1 MNYKAFIFS
10 PFQENTYVLYDD
22 SKECV
27 IVDPG
32 NFYPQENQTLD
43 AFITEN
49 SLKPV
54 YIIQTHN
61 HLDHLF
67 GTYYVS
73 SKYQIPLACHAE
85 EIFWIEN
92 FKKTCTGYGLDI
104 ESQPPQPKMLLTDGM
119 VFAFGNTQLKV
130 IHVPGHSAGGVAFYN
145 AADGLLFCGDIL
157 FNDSIGRTDL
167 PGGNYEQLI
176 EGIKTKL
183 IVLPDETKVFSG
195 HGPATTIGK
204 EKKNNPFLR

>member
-1 MNYKAFIFS
+1 MNYKTFIFS
-10 PFQENTYVLYDD
+10 PFQENTYLLYDD

-49 SLKPV
+49 NLKPV

-67 GTYYVS
+67 GTQYLAD
-73 SKYQIPLACHAE
+73 KYQIPLACHADE
-85 EIFWIEN
+85 VFWIEN
-92 FKKTCTGYGLDI
+92 FKKTCAGYGLAI
-104 ESQPPQPKMLLTDGM
+104 ETQPPLPSTFLTDGM
-119 VFAFGNTQLKV
+119 VFIFGNTQLKV

-145 AADGLLFCGDIL
+145 AVDGLLFCGDIL
-157 FNDSIGRTDL
+157 FNDSIGRADL
-167 PGGNYEQLI
+167 PGGDYDQLI
-176 EGIKTKL
+176 DGIKTKL
-183 IVLPDETKVFSG
+183 LVLPEETKVFSG

-204 EKKNNPFLR
+204 EKKSNPFLR